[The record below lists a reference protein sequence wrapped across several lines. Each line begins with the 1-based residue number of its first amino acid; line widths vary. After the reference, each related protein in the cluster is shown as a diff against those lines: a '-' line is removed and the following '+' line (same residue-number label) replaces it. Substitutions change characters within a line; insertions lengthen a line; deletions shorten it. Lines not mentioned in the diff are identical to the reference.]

1 MNKRKKIRNTVP
13 DKMIDGKDI
22 KKMCIDLNIKQ
33 GYLAKRMGIA
43 PATLSRVTNG
53 KNLLSRPYYI
63 LLRYVIRDIEKET
76 KIKCLYEFKDSG
88 YNK

>member
-33 GYLAKRMGIA
+33 GYLAKGW
-43 PATLSRVTNG
+43 G
-53 KNLLSRPYYI
+53 
-63 LLRYVIRDIEKET
+63 LLRQPYHELQMG
-76 KIKCLYEFKDSG
+76 KIY
-88 YNK
+88 